1 MELGWNKTNNDHE
14 IYQFCDQNNR
24 DKMIKRHSQY
34 LQHDFKPDV
43 TQNSTPISGIYWLP
57 KLRKNS
63 SKARYVIAALR

>member
-1 MELGWNKTNNDHE
+1 
-14 IYQFCDQNNR
+14 
-24 DKMIKRHSQY
+24 MIKRHSQY

-57 KLRKNS
+57 KLRKSS